1 MHQSIPVLPSIP
13 PPPSSRQLRDICPP
27 CQSQGWVLA
36 NVAHPGGTP
45 QNLLTFFSKLKVP
58 LKCYVFFI
66 LICTV
71 EPRLSGPRLSGL
83 FDYLDFFS
91 GTVFF
96 MNVNKL

>member
-1 MHQSIPVLPSIP
+1 MHQSIPVLPSFP
-13 PPPSSRQLRDICPP
+13 PLPSSRQLRDICPP

-71 EPRLSGPRLSGL
+71 EPRLSGLV
-83 FDYLDFFS
+83 DYPDFFS